1 MRKVQRKQYVAV
13 VAILMATTAG
23 CSAPGAKSGAQP
35 GAQPEHSHRK
45 GGAARVASA
54 APGAVPIPLPP
65 GRVTARDG
73 ATGRWSVL
81 LAVPGSAAEAQ
92 RSAVDFYAHRGF
104 HRDSDSALHGQ
115 GYAIMMIAENRD
127 HASTGS
133 NLTIVVNRRQ
143 P

>member
-1 MRKVQRKQYVAV
+1 MTKVQGKQYVAV
-13 VAILMATTAG
+13 VAVLMATTAG
-23 CSAPGAKSGAQP
+23 CSAPGGQP
-35 GAQPEHSHRK
+35 GAQPDQSHRN
-45 GGAARVASA
+45 GGAARVAST

-65 GRVTARDG
+65 GRVTALGG

-127 HASTGS
+127 HASTRS
-133 NLTIVVNRRQ
+133 SLTIVVNRSQ